1 MIDYWLISDKE
12 PAKEETE
19 TLLIGSGVLVGL
31 LLLLVVVYAVH
42 KYFQDKI
49 CCPIMKE
56 DVNDIYGDYS
66 DPDPVV
72 EVTDSN
78 PYYTCDYGDGTTMT
92 RDNNSLY
99 GF

>member
-1 MIDYWLISDKE
+1 
-12 PAKEETE
+12 
-19 TLLIGSGVLVGL
+19 
-31 LLLLVVVYAVH
+31 
-42 KYFQDKI
+42 
-49 CCPIMKE
+49 MKE

-78 PYYTCDYGDGTTMT
+78 PYYTGDYDEAGTTMT

>member
-1 MIDYWLISDKE
+1 MIECWFISDKQ

-31 LLLLVVVYAVH
+31 LLLLAVVFAVH
-42 KYFQDKI
+42 ECFKDKY

-72 EVTDSN
+72 EMTDSN
-78 PYYTCDYGDGTTMT
+78 PYYTCDYEAGTTMT
-92 RDNNSLY
+92 RDNNSQY
-99 GF
+99 GY